1 MNSTYRWIDL
11 PTRLLTVA
19 LFISGVDKLVDS
31 GALEAY
37 MRAWVLAKSG
47 DNWRIQMKQR
57 ALIAYIATVMVA
69 ALLALVS
76 SVPLSAAEEENIPYS
91 SDPAVRAEQHT
102 VYDVVNRYQE
112 ALNSKDTGAIVG
124 LFADDSVAEWN
135 NKRTYATHAEK
146 VVGYDALFRIANFT
160 THFAYDAIN
169 VYGDTA
175 VVRTH
180 HHVGAAVIENGKK
193 VTDYNREVFVL
204 RKIDGTWKIVLYTF
218 NTDPKQGE
226 G

>member
-1 MNSTYRWIDL
+1 MKHRDHIACKAAFT
-11 PTRLLTVA
+11 
-19 LFISGVDKLVDS
+19 
-31 GALEAY
+31 
-37 MRAWVLAKSG
+37 LAT
-47 DNWRIQMKQR
+47 W
-57 ALIAYIATVMVA
+57 
-69 ALLALVS
+69 LALA
-76 SVPLSAAEEENIPYS
+76 LSAPLAVYAEDAIPYS
-91 SDPAVRAEQHT
+91 PDPAVSAKQRE
-102 VYDVVNRYQE
+102 VYDVVHRYE
-112 ALNSKDTGAIVG
+112 SALNAKDTDTIVG
-124 LFADDSVAEWN
+124 LFAEGSVAEWN
-135 NKRTYATHAEK
+135 NKRTYATRDQKIA
-146 VVGYDALFRIANFT
+146 GYNALFRSASFST
-160 THFAYDAIN
+160 VFSYDAIN

>member
-1 MNSTYRWIDL
+1 
-11 PTRLLTVA
+11 
-19 LFISGVDKLVDS
+19 
-31 GALEAY
+31 
-37 MRAWVLAKSG
+37 
-47 DNWRIQMKQR
+47 MKQG
-57 ALIAYIATVMVA
+57 ALIAYIATVMFA

-76 SVPLSAAEEENIPYS
+76 SVPLAAAEEDNLPYS
-91 SDPAVRAEQHT
+91 SDVSVRAEQQA
-102 VYDVVNRYQE
+102 VYGVVNRYQE
-112 ALNSKDTGAIVG
+112 ALNAKDTGAIVR

-135 NKRTYATHAEK
+135 NKRTYATHEQK
-146 VVGYDALFRIANFT
+146 VAGYDALFKIANFT
-160 THFAYDAIN
+160 THFDYDAIN

-180 HHVGAAVIENGKK
+180 HHVGAAVIEKGKK
-193 VTDYNREVFVL
+193 VTDFNREVFVL

>member
-1 MNSTYRWIDL
+1 
-11 PTRLLTVA
+11 
-19 LFISGVDKLVDS
+19 
-31 GALEAY
+31 
-37 MRAWVLAKSG
+37 
-47 DNWRIQMKQR
+47 MKHR
-57 ALIAYIATVMVA
+57 FVIGYAVTMLIA
-69 ALLALVS
+69 ALLALGA
-76 SVPLSAAEEENIPYS
+76 SVTLAAGAEDSIPYS
-91 SDPAVRAEQHT
+91 SDPAASTAQHE
-102 VYDVVNRYQE
+102 VYDVVNRYQA
-112 ALNSKDTGAIVG
+112 ALNGKDTQAIVG

-135 NKRTYATHAEK
+135 NKRTYSTREQRIS
-146 VVGYDALFRIANFT
+146 GYNDLFRLANFS

-180 HHVGAAVIENGKK
+180 HHVGAAVVENGKK

-204 RKIDGTWKIVLYTF
+204 RKIDGEWKIVLYTF

>member
-1 MNSTYRWIDL
+1 MKNRDRI
-11 PTRLLTVA
+11 A
-19 LFISGVDKLVDS
+19 CKKAFI
-31 GALEAY
+31 
-37 MRAWVLAKSG
+37 
-47 DNWRIQMKQR
+47 
-57 ALIAYIATVMVA
+57 VA
-69 ALLALVS
+69 AFWALAS
-76 SVPLSAAEEENIPYS
+76 STQMAVATEDGIPYS
-91 SDPAVRAEQHT
+91 SDPTVSDEQHE
-102 VYDVVNRYQE
+102 VYDVVHRYE
-112 ALNSKDTGAIVG
+112 SALNAKDTDAIVA
-124 LFADDSVAEWN
+124 LFSEDGVAEWN
-135 NKRTYATHAEK
+135 NKRTYATRGQKIA
-146 VVGYDALFRIANFT
+146 GYNALFKIAKFST
-160 THFAYDAIN
+160 VFAYDAIN

>member
-1 MNSTYRWIDL
+1 
-11 PTRLLTVA
+11 
-19 LFISGVDKLVDS
+19 
-31 GALEAY
+31 
-37 MRAWVLAKSG
+37 
-47 DNWRIQMKQR
+47 MKHR
-57 ALIAYIATVMVA
+57 ALNAHPATFLIAAC
-69 ALLALVS
+69 LALAS
-76 SVPLSAAEEENIPYS
+76 SVPPAAAEEDAIPYS
-91 SDPAVRAEQHT
+91 SDPAVSAEQHH
-102 VYDVVNRYQE
+102 VYDVVHRYE
-112 ALNSKDTGAIVG
+112 NALNAKDTDTIVG
-124 LFADDSVAEWN
+124 LFAEDSVAEWN
-135 NKRTYATHAEK
+135 NKRTYATREQRIA
-146 VVGYDALFRIANFT
+146 GYNALFKIANFST
-160 THFAYDAIN
+160 VFAFDAIN

>member
-1 MNSTYRWIDL
+1 MKHRDFIAC
-11 PTRLLTVA
+11 TVA
-19 LFISGVDKLVDS
+19 FI
-31 GALEAY
+31 
-37 MRAWVLAKSG
+37 
-47 DNWRIQMKQR
+47 
-57 ALIAYIATVMVA
+57 VA
-69 ALLALVS
+69 ALLALTS
-76 SVPLSAAEEENIPYS
+76 SAPRAAVEEDTIPYS
-91 SDPAVRAEQHT
+91 SDPAVSAEQRQ
-102 VYDVVNRYQE
+102 VYDVVHRYE
-112 ALNSKDTGAIVG
+112 NALNAKDTDAIVG

-135 NKRTYATHAEK
+135 NKRTYATHEQRIA
-146 VVGYDALFRIANFT
+146 GYNALFKIAKFST
-160 THFAYDAIN
+160 VFAFDAIN

-180 HHVGAAVIENGKK
+180 HHVGATVIENGKN

>member
-1 MNSTYRWIDL
+1 MKYRFIIGYAST
-11 PTRLLTVA
+11 V
-19 LFISGVDKLVDS
+19 F
-31 GALEAY
+31 
-37 MRAWVLAKSG
+37 
-47 DNWRIQMKQR
+47 
-57 ALIAYIATVMVA
+57 VA
-69 ALLALVS
+69 ALLALCA
-76 SVPLSAAEEENIPYS
+76 SVPLAAGAEDSISYS
-91 SDPAVRAEQHT
+91 SDPAVSAAQHE
-102 VYDVVNRYQE
+102 VYDVVNRYQT

-135 NKRTYATHAEK
+135 NKRTFATREQRVA
-146 VVGYDALFRIANFT
+146 GYSDLFRIANFST
-160 THFAYDAIN
+160 QFAYDAIN

-180 HHVGAAVIENGKK
+180 HHVGAAVVENGKK

-204 RKIDGTWKIVLYTF
+204 RKIDGAWKIVLYTF

>member
-1 MNSTYRWIDL
+1 
-11 PTRLLTVA
+11 
-19 LFISGVDKLVDS
+19 
-31 GALEAY
+31 
-37 MRAWVLAKSG
+37 
-47 DNWRIQMKQR
+47 MKHR
-57 ALIAYIATVMVA
+57 VIAGYAASVFVA
-69 ALLALVS
+69 ASVVLSS
-76 SVPLSAAEEENIPYS
+76 SVPLAAAAEDSIPYS
-91 SDPAVRAEQHT
+91 SDPATSAAQHE
-102 VYDVVNRYQE
+102 VYDVVNRYQN
-112 ALNSKDTGAIVG
+112 ALNGKDTNTIVG

-135 NKRTYATHAEK
+135 DKRTYATREQKIA
-146 VVGYDALFRIANFT
+146 GYDALFRIANFST
-160 THFAYDAIN
+160 EFSYDAIS

-204 RKIDGTWKIVLYTF
+204 RKIDGAWKIVLYTF

>member
-1 MNSTYRWIDL
+1 MKNRDHIACKK
-11 PTRLLTVA
+11 A
-19 LFISGVDKLVDS
+19 L
-31 GALEAY
+31 
-37 MRAWVLAKSG
+37 
-47 DNWRIQMKQR
+47 
-57 ALIAYIATVMVA
+57 MVA
-69 ALLALVS
+69 AFWALASLTQMAV
-76 SVPLSAAEEENIPYS
+76 AAEDGIPYS
-91 SDPAVRAEQHT
+91 SDPTVSGEQHE
-102 VYDVVNRYQE
+102 VYDVVHRYGS
-112 ALNSKDTGAIVG
+112 ALNAKDTDAIVA
-124 LFADDSVAEWN
+124 LFSEDSVAEWN
-135 NKRTYATHAEK
+135 NKRTYATHDQKIA
-146 VVGYDALFRIANFT
+146 GYNALFKIAKFST
-160 THFAYDAIN
+160 VFAYDAIN